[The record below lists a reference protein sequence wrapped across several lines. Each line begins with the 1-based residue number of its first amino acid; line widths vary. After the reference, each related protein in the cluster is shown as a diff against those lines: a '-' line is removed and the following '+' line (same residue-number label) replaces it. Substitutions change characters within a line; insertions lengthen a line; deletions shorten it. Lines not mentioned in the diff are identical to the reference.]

1 MSSSTSLSRPEAQPA
16 TGAHPGPLSPID
28 ELWSE
33 QLHPGEHWSGVVRRG
48 TSLRLTALEP
58 RANVAALMY
67 NYESLAERYNMADT
81 LKAQHTA
88 YLTAGCVCYSDMGRV
103 LCSITADS
111 CGWHDTFCGLSDAA
125 MVQEK
130 FGAGSFQQ
138 RRNEFYRNGRDSMLN
153 ELGKYGLGK
162 RDLIANINFFSR
174 VTADDAGTLHFDEQH
189 CSSGDY
195 VELRFEM
202 HTLLLLATCP
212 HPLDPD
218 THYRPRPVMLR
229 ARVTGPAPRE
239 DACRLRCEENAR
251 GFRNTEM
258 MFPT

>member
-1 MSSSTSLSRPEAQPA
+1 MTSSTSQQP
-16 TGAHPGPLSPID
+16 PP
-28 ELWSE
+28 ELWAE
-33 QLHPGEHWSGVVRRG
+33 ALRPGEHWSGVLRRG
-48 TSLRLTALEP
+48 TSLRITALEP

-67 NYESLAERYNMADT
+67 NYESLAERYNLADT

-88 YLTAGCVCYSDMGRV
+88 FLTAGCACYSDMGRI

-111 CGWHDTFCGLSDAA
+111 CGWHDTLCGLSDAA
-125 MVQEK
+125 LVAEK
-130 FGAGSFQQ
+130 FGASRFQEQ
-138 RRNEFYRNGRDSMLN
+138 RNDYFKNGRDSMLN

-174 VTADDAGTLHFDEQH
+174 VTADDGGALRFDDRH
-189 CSSGDY
+189 CDAGDY

-202 HTLLLLATCP
+202 HTLLVLSTCP

-218 THYRPRPVMLR
+218 TQYRARPVALR
-229 ARVTGPAPRE
+229 AWFSGPAPRE
-239 DACRLRCEENAR
+239 DACRRRCEENER

-258 MFPT
+258 MFLA